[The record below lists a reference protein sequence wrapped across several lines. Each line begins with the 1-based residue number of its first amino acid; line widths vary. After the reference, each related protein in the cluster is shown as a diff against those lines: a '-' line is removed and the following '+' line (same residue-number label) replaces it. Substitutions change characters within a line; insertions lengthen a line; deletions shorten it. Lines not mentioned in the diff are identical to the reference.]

1 MEQVVARKAN
11 RVFLV
16 DPADAVFFYMDNGI
30 VRVRVENDT
39 YWVNYHLGELED
51 ALAPRGF
58 FRARRSSL
66 VNLKLLQADER
77 LTRLHRLLLPK
88 SRTGAM
94 LSCTWLL
101 RMRTRGNG
109 RVERHPRGSVAR

>member
-1 MEQVVARKAN
+1 MIGRDEKLLAPGSPRDEEDRNLERLLADNLPAMEQIVARKAN

-30 VRVRVENDT
+30 VRVRVEDAT

-66 VNLKLLQADER
+66 VI
-77 LTRLHRLLLPK
+77 
-88 SRTGAM
+88 
-94 LSCTWLL
+94 
-101 RMRTRGNG
+101 
-109 RVERHPRGSVAR
+109 